1 MKLRSDIEK
10 NENKNTDNCEG
21 FFCSNDDNFAFVPVE
36 NIRIIERVINNLEEV
51 KQRLNKLIP

>member
-10 NENKNTDNCEG
+10 NENKSTDIRED

-36 NIRIIERVINNLEEV
+36 NIRMIERVINNLEEV
-51 KQRLNKLIP
+51 KQRLNKIVS